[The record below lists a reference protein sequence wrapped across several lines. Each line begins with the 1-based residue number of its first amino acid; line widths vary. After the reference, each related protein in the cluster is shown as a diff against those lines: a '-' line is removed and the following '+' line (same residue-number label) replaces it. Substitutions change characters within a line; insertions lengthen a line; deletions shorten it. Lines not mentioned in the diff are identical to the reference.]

1 VAVGRAVE
9 SLGAEQVIKSLCM
22 SDLAR
27 TLFAANELLKPLA
40 ARTRNA
46 GAESAAPGSGPE

>member
-1 VAVGRAVE
+1 MGRAVE
-9 SLGAEQVIKSLCM
+9 SLGATQVIKSLCM

-40 ARTRNA
+40 ARTRDA
-46 GAESAAPGSGPE
+46 DGESAARGCGPE